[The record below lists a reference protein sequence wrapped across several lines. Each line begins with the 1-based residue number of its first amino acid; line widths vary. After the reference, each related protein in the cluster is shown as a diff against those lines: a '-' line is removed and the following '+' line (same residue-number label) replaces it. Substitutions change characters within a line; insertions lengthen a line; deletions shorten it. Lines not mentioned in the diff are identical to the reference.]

1 MEKGSLKSTVFL
13 TKIQLSQV
21 KNSNK
26 RSSVKIMKKFLSDK
40 IEEQQF
46 QKMQNKE
53 YNKSIENLLIDE
65 LHKSMSPFF
74 DSINTNV
81 LIEHIYIQQE
91 IKSNQNC
98 IYINIVVKSQ
108 SLLL

>member
-46 QKMQNKE
+46 QK
-53 YNKSIENLLIDE
+53 SISKNE
-65 LHKSMSPFF
+65 
-74 DSINTNV
+74 
-81 LIEHIYIQQE
+81 
-91 IKSNQNC
+91 
-98 IYINIVVKSQ
+98 
-108 SLLL
+108 